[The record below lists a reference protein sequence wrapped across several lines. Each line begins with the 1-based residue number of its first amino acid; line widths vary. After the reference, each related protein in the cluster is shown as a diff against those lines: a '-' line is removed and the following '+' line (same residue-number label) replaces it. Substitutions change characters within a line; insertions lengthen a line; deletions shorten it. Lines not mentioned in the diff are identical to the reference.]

1 MNKQE
6 LMQMVSGARGS
17 EPVCRP
23 VRLKGCGSV
32 SKREL
37 AYCPFPTD
45 DAATLLKVFRAA
57 PKFAKIDAHEVL
69 RRAQHGIRAILI
81 SESAYDAR
89 QAALYL
95 AAMSSHLDRDVPA
108 DTDDACGIDCSDW
121 DDILEDALGIDEQ
134 EREIKN
140 ALMAASASL
149 LDPELS
155 SGDDDSPVAAMMAG
169 QKKLDASS
177 FSAPALLVYADS
189 GAALTP
195 AVMEQLEIVCDRERD
210 VFLALKKSQLDLELV
225 NELMFKHRFMLLNV
239 LPATDEY
246 LASVLRAAAAEQRLT
261 LSSDVDC
268 KAVVSR
274 IRHMR
279 GKSFDEL
286 DLYDLVSYAAQ
297 TAQNGVITSADLAY
311 QPYSPGKNG
320 KSAMDE
326 LNAMTGLDN
335 VKAVLRRQIAVSVLK
350 ARLEKGSAA
359 CRSLAFAGS
368 PGTGKSVTARLVAEI
383 LREEG
388 CGTGRF
394 VEAGREQ
401 LVGKYVG
408 HTSPKIAKLFDQA
421 RGGVLFI
428 DEAGALIP
436 NRSDSYA
443 EEAVN
448 ALVRH
453 MELEPETVV
462 IFATYSKEM
471 KELLDSNP
479 GLSSR
484 VARVL
489 EFEDYTDEQLWDILG
504 SLTAK
509 EGFTLPADAHD
520 ACCDFFRTLRERR
533 GRNFGN
539 GREARRLRDAAIE
552 QLALRALEDADAVEL
567 TAADFEAAAGS
578 LLEQEDGGEVRR
590 RVGF

>member
-6 LMQMVSGARGS
+6 LMQMVSGARGGT
-17 EPVCRP
+17 PVCRP
-23 VRLKGCGSV
+23 VRLKGCGPI

-57 PKFAKIDAHEVL
+57 PKFAKIDALEVL
-69 RRAQHGIRAILI
+69 RRAQHGIRAILV
-81 SESAYDAR
+81 SESTYDAR

-95 AAMSSHLDRDVPA
+95 AAMSSHLERDVPA
-108 DTDDACGIDCSDW
+108 ADDACEIDCADW
-121 DDILEDALGIDEQ
+121 DEMLEDALGIDAQ

-140 ALMAASASL
+140 ALMAVSAVL
-149 LDPELS
+149 LDPGLS
-155 SGDDDSPVAAMMAG
+155 SGDDDGPVAAMMAG
-169 QKKLDASS
+169 QKKLDTSS
-177 FSAPALLVYADS
+177 LSAPALLVYADS
-189 GAALTP
+189 GAALTST
-195 AVMEQLEIVCDRERD
+195 VIEQLETICDRECD

-225 NELMFKHRFMLLNV
+225 NELMFKHHFMLLV
-239 LPATDEY
+239 VQPSPDDY
-246 LASVLRAAAAEQRLT
+246 LANVLRAAAAEQHLA
-261 LSSDVDC
+261 LSSEVDC
-268 KAVVSR
+268 MAVVSR
-274 IRHMR
+274 VRHMR
-279 GKSFDEL
+279 GKRFDEL

-297 TAQNGVITSADLAY
+297 TAQNGVIVPADLAY
-311 QPYSPGKNG
+311 RPYSPGNSG

-326 LNAMTGLDN
+326 LCAMTGLDN
-335 VKAVLRRQIAVSVLK
+335 VKATLRRQIAVSVLK
-350 ARLEKGSAA
+350 ARLGKGSAV
-359 CRSLAFAGS
+359 CRNLAFAGS

-408 HTSPKIAKLFDQA
+408 HTSPKIARLFEQA

-436 NRSDSYA
+436 DRGDSYA

-484 VARVL
+484 IARVL
-489 EFEDYTDEQLWDILG
+489 EFEDYTGEQLWDILG
-504 SLTAK
+504 SMTAK
-509 EGFTLPADAHD
+509 EGFTLPADAYD
-520 ACCDFFRTLRERR
+520 ICCDFFRTLREHR

-552 QLALRALEDADAVEL
+552 QLALRAMDDADAVEL

-578 LLEQEDGGEVRR
+578 LLEQEDGGEVKR

>member
-6 LMQMVSGARGS
+6 LMQLVSGARGAT
-17 EPVCRP
+17 PVCCP
-23 VRLKGCGSV
+23 ARLKGCGPV

-45 DAATLLKVFRAA
+45 DAATLFKVFRAT

-95 AAMSSHLDRDVPA
+95 AAMSSHLERDIPA
-108 DTDDACGIDCSDW
+108 NTDDADGI
-121 DDILEDALGIDEQ
+121 
-134 EREIKN
+134 
-140 ALMAASASL
+140 
-149 LDPELS
+149 
-155 SGDDDSPVAAMMAG
+155 
-169 QKKLDASS
+169 
-177 FSAPALLVYADS
+177 
-189 GAALTP
+189 
-195 AVMEQLEIVCDRERD
+195 
-210 VFLALKKSQLDLELV
+210 
-225 NELMFKHRFMLLNV
+225 
-239 LPATDEY
+239 
-246 LASVLRAAAAEQRLT
+246 
-261 LSSDVDC
+261 DC

-286 DLYDLVSYAAQ
+286 GLYDLISYAAQ
-297 TAQNGVITSADLAY
+297 TAQNGTITAADLAY
-311 QPYSPGKNG
+311 QPYSPGKSG

-335 VKAVLRRQIAVSVLK
+335 VKTTLRRQIAVSVLK

-359 CRSLAFAGS
+359 CRNLAFAGS

-408 HTSPKIAKLFDQA
+408 HTSPKIAKLFEEA

-436 NRSDSYA
+436 DRSDSYA
-443 EEAVN
+443 EEAIN

-479 GLSSR
+479 SLSSR

-489 EFEDYTDEQLWDILG
+489 EFEDYARGASPSQLRPRRPCGICG
-504 SLTAK
+504 S
-509 EGFTLPADAHD
+509 G
-520 ACCDFFRTLRERR
+520 
-533 GRNFGN
+533 
-539 GREARRLRDAAIE
+539 I
-552 QLALRALEDADAVEL
+552 
-567 TAADFEAAAGS
+567 S
-578 LLEQEDGGEVRR
+578 S
-590 RVGF
+590 